1 MAIRLTG
8 AQVSKIKEA
17 IVRFEENTRRFDFP
31 SERVPGYVPIHRGIE
46 ELVEDILLIAT
57 PLPPMWL
64 INEKGDICPIN
75 TLPTQN
81 ARLSAKDS

>member
-8 AQVSKIKEA
+8 AQVTRIKEA
-17 IVRFEENTRRFDFP
+17 INRFEDNTKRFSLYPNPD
-31 SERVPGYVPIHRGIE
+31 GHIPIHTGIE

-64 INEKGDICPIN
+64 INEKGEICPIN

>member
-17 IVRFEENTRRFDFP
+17 INRFEDNTRRFDFP
-31 SERVPGYVPIHRGIE
+31 PSGHIPIHRGIE

-64 INEKGDICPIN
+64 VNEKGDICPIN

-81 ARLSAKDS
+81 ARLNAKDS